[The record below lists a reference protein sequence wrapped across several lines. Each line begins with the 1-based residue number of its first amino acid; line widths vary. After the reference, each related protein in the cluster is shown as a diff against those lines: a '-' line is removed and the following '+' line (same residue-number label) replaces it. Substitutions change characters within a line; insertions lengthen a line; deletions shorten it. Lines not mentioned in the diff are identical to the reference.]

1 MKYRP
6 MYFLGEN
13 ECYSPFVQYSR
24 FTFDT
29 KEEAIEFAQ
38 KWAREEMASKHKN
51 VEYHDNQFGCKAFV
65 SGLYYD
71 DYDAH
76 WFTFTDSFD
85 IPEENFDGCDIF
97 CVFYDDD
104 DLDEEVYL

>member
-13 ECYSPFVQYSR
+13 VCESPFVQYSR
-24 FTFDT
+24 FTFNT

-38 KWAREEMASKHKN
+38 KWAREEMASNYKNN

-65 SGLYYD
+65 NGRYYD
-71 DYDAH
+71 DYAAH
-76 WFTFTDSFD
+76 WFTFTDSVD
-85 IPEENFDGCDIF
+85 IPEENFDGCDTL
-97 CVFYDDD
+97 CEFYWDDD
-104 DLDEEVYL
+104 RDKEV